1 MSRKICTVESFMMIN
16 GLSGTSFYSEKKDK
30 AITAIASFYKRKI
43 KTERIIAISKNVN
56 SPISKMITKV
66 TLI

>member
-16 GLSGTSFYSEKKDK
+16 GLTGASFYSEKKDK
-30 AITAIASFYKRKI
+30 DLTAIASYYKRKI
-43 KTERIIAISKNVN
+43 TTERIIAISKNPN

-66 TLI
+66 TLL